1 MALDRDKLYDGINN
15 IGPNASIAD
24 AADKFAQV
32 FVAYYADALA
42 GDSAPTLVQ
51 STLSAL
57 FAQSMQSNQ
66 FLEKLGTNLQAFFLT
81 VGWISTAFIG
91 APGTTLAIGPVL
103 DAQLQIIIQ
112 QALLQQIEDP
122 TDSIATAIHQWSTS
136 NITVTLTNNQSGAT
150 SVVPII

>member
-1 MALDRDKLYDGINN
+1 MALNRDKLYNDIKN
-15 IGPNASIAD
+15 IGPNTTIAN

-32 FVAYYADALA
+32 FVSYYTDAQA
-42 GDSAPTLVQ
+42 VDSAPTLIQ
-51 STLSAL
+51 PNLTAL
-57 FAQSMQSNQ
+57 FVQSMQSNE

-81 VGWISTAFIG
+81 VGWISTAFTG
-91 APGTTLAIGPVL
+91 APGTTIALGPVL

-112 QALLQQIEDP
+112 KSLLQQIEDP
-122 TDSIATAIHQWSTS
+122 TDSIASAVHDWSTS